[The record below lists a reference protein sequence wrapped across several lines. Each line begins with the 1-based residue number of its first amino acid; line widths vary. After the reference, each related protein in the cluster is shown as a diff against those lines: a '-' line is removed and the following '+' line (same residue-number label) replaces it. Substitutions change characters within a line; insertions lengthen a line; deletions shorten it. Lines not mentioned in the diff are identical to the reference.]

1 MQDGQTWR
9 LSRGDGMSTELKFVT
24 LFSEIE
30 EEDLRFL
37 YEPYFLRGKLNIMQ
51 GDPNDGKSYMSLKIV
66 ADLSRGNPWPGE
78 TTCREPENSLIIT
91 SEDGYG
97 DTVKKR
103 LRKLGAD
110 MDRVGTLKLE
120 GTGEEARIAKRV
132 LIDPDGLKKMAGA
145 MAETRPALVVL
156 DPITSFLSEKVDM
169 RAANDVRGALGY
181 LAGLAEKY
189 DTAVVIIAHMNKDNT
204 KRPLYRVLGSID
216 FMAIVRSGVCV
227 VKDHG
232 ASNNEVTRG
241 TMAHLKHNLSRRG
254 DSIEYEID
262 DDSFRWGDATD
273 ATADDLMDTA
283 PVDISQTS
291 RAMIFLRKKLTGDE
305 YESQELRRMAAEEG
319 HNWSAVRRAQPKLG
333 LKPKAIKNKET
344 GQIEAWMWGPLS

>member
-1 MQDGQTWR
+1 MN
-9 LSRGDGMSTELKFVT
+9 RGDGMNTKLNFVT
-24 LFSEIE
+24 LFSEIK

-37 YEPYFLRGKLNIMQ
+37 WEPYFLRGKLNIMQ
-51 GDPNDGKSYMSLKIV
+51 GDPNDGKSYMSLKIA
-66 ADLSRGNPWPGE
+66 ADLSCGNPWPGE
-78 TTCREPENSLIIT
+78 TARHEPENALIIT

-145 MAETRPALVVL
+145 MAEIQPALVVL
-156 DPITSFLSEKVDM
+156 DPITSFLSEKVNM
-169 RAANDVRGALGY
+169 KSANEVRGALGY

-189 DTAVVIIAHMNKDNT
+189 NTAVDIIAHMNKDNT

-227 VKDHG
+227 VKDHAG
-232 ASNNEVTRG
+232 STSLVTRG

-273 ATADDLMDTA
+273 ATADDLMETA
-283 PVDISQTS
+283 PVDITQTS
-291 RAMIFLRKKLTGDE
+291 RAMTFLRKKLGDE
-305 YESQELRRMAAEEG
+305 DCESLELRRMATEEG
-319 HNWSAVRRAQPKLG
+319 HNWSAVRRAQEKLG
-333 LKPKAIKNKET
+333 IKPKPIKDKET
-344 GQIEAWMWGPLS
+344 GRTLSWVWPRLST